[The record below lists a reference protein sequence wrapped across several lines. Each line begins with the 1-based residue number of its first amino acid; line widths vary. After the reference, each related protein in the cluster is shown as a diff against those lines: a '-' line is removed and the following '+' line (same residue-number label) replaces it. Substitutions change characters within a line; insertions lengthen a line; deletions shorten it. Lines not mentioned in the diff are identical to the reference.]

1 MGSEMCIRDRT
12 GTLTRL
18 LFLRTQIVAYQF
30 DVYFVLTF
38 FNPGTYIPQGLNQR
52 KISVLCSLLTH
63 MEAGATRTRSFR
75 EPNEC
80 PLNRTRMHS
89 KGKGNAVP
97 SEARCLYPGLTAS
110 VAVSHG
116 NLNHTRPRR
125 TSGSLFAVALHRARS
140 LARAF
145 QLGQFGHHLLQL
157 ECVADAFI
165 FCHGGSCFVGAK
177 SRNHLGDEY
186 FNPGD

>member
-1 MGSEMCIRDRT
+1 MHYMIEYRQPRFHAFPSHAPI
-12 GTLTRL
+12 
-18 LFLRTQIVAYQF
+18 
-30 DVYFVLTF
+30 
-38 FNPGTYIPQGLNQR
+38 
-52 KISVLCSLLTH
+52 LLTH
-63 MEAGATRTRSFR
+63 MEACATRTRSFG

-97 SEARCLYPGLTAS
+97 SEARCLHPGLTAC
-110 VAVSHG
+110 AVVCHG

-125 TSGSLFAVALHRARS
+125 TSGAIVALALHRARS

-145 QLGQFGHHLLQL
+145 QFSQFGLHLSQL
-157 ECVADAFI
+157 EYVADAFI